1 MTGLP
6 QTSGIFLCLFLLIF
20 LGSDVS
26 IYQSDC
32 EYVYL
37 CHCVFLCRCIC
48 VSLTIIHD
56 RPVSISISDFC
67 PLPLSL
73 TLSHSLSLCLP
84 TYLCK
89 CASRH
94 SGAFFPRSELQKT
107 RDTISFCDFDL
118 QSHSGMRFL
127 QRAFTTD
134 LRARLFSTTPE
145 YKTILKK

>member
-56 RPVSISISDFC
+56 RPVSISISDFFT
-67 PLPLSL
+67 LPLSL
-73 TLSHSLSLCLP
+73 TLSHSLSLSLSLSPHLSVQMCFP
-84 TYLCK
+84 PQRCIFSAVGASK
-89 CASRH
+89 NSRH
-94 SGAFFPRSELQKT
+94 HQFLRFWLAKPQRHAILAT
-107 RDTISFCDFDL
+107 RFHHRPSRPPLFDHPGV
-118 QSHSGMRFL
+118 QN
-127 QRAFTTD
+127 
-134 LRARLFSTTPE
+134 
-145 YKTILKK
+145 

>member
-56 RPVSISISDFC
+56 RPVSISISDFFT
-67 PLPLSL
+67 LPLSL
-73 TLSHSLSLCLP
+73 TLSHSLSLSPHLSVQMCFP
-84 TYLCK
+84 PQRCI
-89 CASRH
+89 
-94 SGAFFPRSELQKT
+94 FPRSELQKT

-145 YKTILKK
+145 YKTSLET

>member
-32 EYVYL
+32 EYVSL

-56 RPVSISISDFC
+56 RPVSISISDFFT
-67 PLPLSL
+67 LPLSL
-73 TLSHSLSLCLP
+73 TLSHSLSLSLSPPICANVLP
-84 TYLCK
+84 ATAVHFFRGRSFKKLATPSVFAILTCK
-89 CASRH
+89 ATAACDSCNALSPQTFAPASFRP
-94 SGAFFPRSELQKT
+94 PRSTKLV
-107 RDTISFCDFDL
+107 
-118 QSHSGMRFL
+118 
-127 QRAFTTD
+127 
-134 LRARLFSTTPE
+134 
-145 YKTILKK
+145 